1 MTDILEQLLPCSW
14 TGVNRPRIEF
24 PVTTITLSMDQ
35 DLAEHKFWGVDGV
48 QVEATGRNS
57 LVFEATIPFRNG
69 IVPGKS
75 ENWGILYPT
84 AFRQFLTACADRA
97 TGILVHPELGEFTCK
112 VKSLRTSLTGE
123 RRDGVDVTVTWV
135 ETLFPED
142 ISNIEDSSNSPVA
155 NAEISALSLDSNLD
169 QLTTV
174 DAKYKLPVYAPTF
187 ADSVNQL
194 TSITD
199 RISLQEQRYVGVID
213 KVSYRLNQ
221 IEDSVTRVVTPP
233 RTSVKSIINPNPQ
246 ATNKAIA
253 TLAWPIRASIGQL
266 RNTLNDVV
274 KKILQTGQK
283 IIFYRVPSPVTLAG
297 VSVST
302 GAGIVD
308 LMNLNP
314 SLVGQPFLQT
324 GTMVRYYSGAIR

>member
-1 MTDILEQLLPCSW
+1 MQSEVAPYISHGGTARWRGCHGDVGRDSLPGGHLEHRGLFKQ
-14 TGVNRPRIEF
+14 PRGQCGDF
-24 PVTTITLSMDQ
+24 
-35 DLAEHKFWGVDGV
+35 G
-48 QVEATGRNS
+48 
-57 LVFEATIPFRNG
+57 
-69 IVPGKS
+69 
-75 ENWGILYPT
+75 
-84 AFRQFLTACADRA
+84 
-97 TGILVHPELGEFTCK
+97 
-112 VKSLRTSLTGE
+112 
-123 RRDGVDVTVTWV
+123 
-135 ETLFPED
+135 
-142 ISNIEDSSNSPVA
+142 
-155 NAEISALSLDSNLD
+155 SNLD